1 MGKHTLRVI
10 IRKARGEGHSGHE
23 GGASAPAGDAGAEAE
38 EGGISIVTGS
48 RAGGTGQSRTAGQSR
63 GGPGQAMCLQGRLRG
78 GAEQGVNRTS
88 SRTCD
93 LGWKGPCWA
102 GRSEALLAVPTQQ
115 DKMVPIRGPALR
127 FTAAWP

>member
-48 RAGGTGQSRTAGQSR
+48 RAGGMGLVAKENRRSESGRARPSDVSAG
-63 GGPGQAMCLQGRLRG
+63 A
-78 GAEQGVNRTS
+78 S
-88 SRTCD
+88 SR
-93 LGWKGPCWA
+93 
-102 GRSEALLAVPTQQ
+102 RS
-115 DKMVPIRGPALR
+115 
-127 FTAAWP
+127 